1 MRERIASVEQFF
13 PTRRTKQF
21 PRVFSSADICRVDN
35 SSLPSSEFLSLE
47 NFLVL
52 SLIASHSRETLLF
65 RTARIARPVCVEFRR
80 QHSSNGSSEILT
92 LKPYITSVE
101 SAV

>member
-13 PTRRTKQF
+13 PTRRTKQL
-21 PRVFSSADICRVDN
+21 PRVYSSADMCRVDN

-65 RTARIARPVCVEFRR
+65 RTLGLLGPFALSFVVSTPATEVPKFLR
-80 QHSSNGSSEILT
+80 
-92 LKPYITSVE
+92 
-101 SAV
+101 